1 MSIFFMKLGLL
12 YVIVSIYGN
21 NSGIIYGI
29 IVIVISAFSMIS
41 EREAKKV
48 KTLKLK
54 EIEKY
59 FEFLTGI
66 MEKEGISYS
75 STQEL
80 NTQLLDKYMIN
91 PFKLRM
97 GYINNTLFIVG
108 DRSNSLK
115 AYRWVGLQFPP
126 FYRIPISN
134 IRYYVQETDIKKRIM
149 RHQSDDDLCIVESLN
164 NKIIS
169 SESINEVED
178 SKYTLLYFEDNGKII
193 MLSFE
198 YDDYEK
204 FKNLIPQKDFN
215 FQENWISYTEY

>member
-91 PFKLRM
+91 
-97 GYINNTLFIVG
+97 
-108 DRSNSLK
+108 
-115 AYRWVGLQFPP
+115 
-126 FYRIPISN
+126 
-134 IRYYVQETDIKKRIM
+134 
-149 RHQSDDDLCIVESLN
+149 
-164 NKIIS
+164 
-169 SESINEVED
+169 
-178 SKYTLLYFEDNGKII
+178 
-193 MLSFE
+193 
-198 YDDYEK
+198 
-204 FKNLIPQKDFN
+204 
-215 FQENWISYTEY
+215 WISYTEY